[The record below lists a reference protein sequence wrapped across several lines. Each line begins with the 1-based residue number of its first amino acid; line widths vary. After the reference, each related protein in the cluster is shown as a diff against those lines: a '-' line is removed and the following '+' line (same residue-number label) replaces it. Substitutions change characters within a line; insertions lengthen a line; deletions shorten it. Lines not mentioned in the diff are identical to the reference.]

1 MNCAPVR
8 HISRRFSIHHLW
20 ALVILTGVFVFIN
33 THPIRPHDF
42 WWHMAVGR
50 EILTSGQIPEL
61 DTFSYTASGTR
72 YPSYQSFWLMDISL
86 YLIYQ
91 LGGAALV
98 VFFQSVIICSAYLLV
113 LLTSLRLS
121 HDWRM
126 AAFGTGFAAVL
137 GLNDWNVR
145 PQTIAILFG
154 AVFLFLIQHLRNGSR
169 RGWAL
174 FFPLL
179 MVVWVNSHGSYP
191 IGLFFISLWLSQEI
205 WDQVQETRAR
215 RDLFRA
221 SRIKFPAL
229 ILLLS
234 VLACLFNP
242 AGIEVVKYFQ
252 NMWGSSIIQNLVT
265 EWAAPTFDTLGGS
278 IFLSA
283 LLLSALILAISPRR
297 MAFYQIL
304 GYILLAFLAL
314 RTSRG
319 IIWFGLA
326 MGPILAEHTS
336 AMWHRMSKNTLLKNQ
351 RNGSPVIN
359 WMFLVIIMLLAVLT
373 LPWFKEN
380 LPLPAEKAGL
390 ISGETPIAAVE
401 YIMEARP
408 PGNVFHAMSFGS
420 YLIWAA
426 YPEYRVFVDGRIE
439 LFSEEIWQDYLTT
452 SAAMGDW
459 EGTLERYDV
468 HTLLLS
474 RDEQP
479 ELVNAVL
486 DQPEWQLVFEDDA
499 ALVYVHH

>member
-1 MNCAPVR
+1 
-8 HISRRFSIHHLW
+8 
-20 ALVILTGVFVFIN
+20 
-33 THPIRPHDF
+33 
-42 WWHMAVGR
+42 MAVGR
-50 EILTSGQIPEL
+50 EILSSGQIPEL
-61 DTFSYTASGTR
+61 DTFSYTASGTL
-72 YPSYQSFWLMDISL
+72 YPSYKTFWLMDIAL
-86 YLIYQ
+86 YLVYL

-98 VFFQSVIICSAYLLV
+98 VFSQSVIISGAYLLV
-113 LLTSLRLS
+113 LLTSLRMS

-126 AAFGTGFAAVL
+126 AAFGTGFAAAL

-145 PQTIAILFG
+145 PQTIAILLG
-154 AVFLFLIQHLRNGSR
+154 AILLLLIQHLRNGSR

-174 FFPLL
+174 LFPLVI
-179 MVVWVNSHGSYP
+179 VVWVNCHGSYP
-191 IGLFFISLWLSQEI
+191 VGLFFISLWLSQEI
-205 WDQVQETRAR
+205 WDQVQENRAR

-229 ILLLS
+229 IFLLS
-234 VLACLFNP
+234 FLACLVNP

-265 EWAAPTFDTLGGS
+265 EWAAPSFDTLGGS

-283 LLLSALILAISPRR
+283 LLLSVLILAISPRR
-297 MAFYQIL
+297 IAFYQIL
-304 GYILLAFLAL
+304 GYMLLTIFTL

-336 AMWHRMSKNTLLKNQ
+336 AIWQRMRVDVRPKDHP
-351 RNGSPVIN
+351 NGNPVIN
-359 WMFLVIIMLLAVLT
+359 WVFLGIISLLVVFT
-373 LPWFKEN
+373 LPWYKEN
-380 LPLPAEKAGL
+380 LPLPAAKAGL
-390 ISGETPIAAVE
+390 VSGETPIVATE
-401 YIMEARP
+401 YIMAIRP

-439 LFSEEIWQDYLTT
+439 LFSEEIWQDYLTI
-452 SAAMGDW
+452 SAGMGDW
-459 EGTLERYDV
+459 EGKLDRYDV

-479 ELVNAVL
+479 ELVNAIL
-486 DQPEWQLVFEDDA
+486 NKPEWQLVFEDDA
-499 ALVYVHH
+499 ALIFVHH